1 MEEECIQSLSQIN
14 HLHIFLGGYKTA
26 LEGNKYMGYLY
37 RKEVENMISTG
48 KSFKI

>member
-1 MEEECIQSLSQIN
+1 MEEECIQSLSQI
-14 HLHIFLGGYKTA
+14 IYTFFWGGYKTA

-37 RKEVENMISTG
+37 GKEIENMISTG